1 VPSSAE
7 PSLGQD
13 TMDFMSDIEQHCSW
27 LAFMVSKTESI
38 YVYNLWAMAS
48 VSVNKT
54 LVTKKSGNFILIIT
68 YSTQ

>member
-1 VPSSAE
+1 MPSSAE

-48 VSVNKT
+48 VNKT
-54 LVTKKSGNFILIIT
+54 LVTKKSENFILIIT